1 VNIARHLAVCCSVVA
16 GCVSPQSAER
26 DAEAMQPA
34 AIAAAE
40 DRARTDL
47 DCAALTSKVL
57 STDHSQV
64 RDAYSL
70 KRILY
75 RIEVQ
80 GCNRKTV
87 FAVACALKSPCSA
100 MSESGL
106 VERVK

>member
-1 VNIARHLAVCCSVVA
+1 VSVVRRVAICCAVLA
-16 GCVSPQSAER
+16 GCASPATVEQSVQS
-26 DAEAMQPA
+26 MQPA

-40 DRARTDL
+40 ERAHTDL
-47 DCAALTSKVL
+47 DCGQVASKVL

-70 KRILY
+70 RRILY

-87 FAVACALKSPCSA
+87 FSVACSPKSPCSA

>member
-1 VNIARHLAVCCSVVA
+1 
-16 GCVSPQSAER
+16 
-26 DAEAMQPA
+26 MQPG

-40 DRARTDL
+40 ERARTDL
-47 DCAALTSKVL
+47 DCGALTSKVL
-57 STDHSQV
+57 SSDHSQV

-70 KRILY
+70 RRILY

-87 FAVACALKSPCSA
+87 FSVACSPKSPCSA

>member
-1 VNIARHLAVCCSVVA
+1 MNITRHIAVCCSVLA
-16 GCVSPQSAER
+16 GCALPQSGER
-26 DAEAMQPA
+26 DAEAMEPA

-40 DRARTDL
+40 DRGRTDL

-87 FAVACALKSPCSA
+87 FAVACAMKSPCSA